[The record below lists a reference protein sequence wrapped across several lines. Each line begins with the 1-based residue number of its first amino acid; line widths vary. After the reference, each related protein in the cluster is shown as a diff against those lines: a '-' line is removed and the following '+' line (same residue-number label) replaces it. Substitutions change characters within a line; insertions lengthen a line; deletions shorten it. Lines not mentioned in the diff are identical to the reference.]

1 MREMK
6 TASVVSAMLH
16 AAVLLWALVS
26 FSTASLEATPPESLP
41 VDLVSA
47 EDFSKLTKGSK
58 DAPKSDEKKPLVEKI
73 KEEPKAPEDAKP
85 KVVEK
90 KQEVPQAA
98 AEPPPAAAER
108 TDLIGDKLK
117 KEEQKAE
124 APPQP
129 KPLPPK
135 KPVPQQPKFDADKI
149 AALLDKRD
157 PQRQAATGDV
167 LNNNPSLGVASGTSA
182 MLSQSE
188 LDALR
193 ARLRDCWN
201 PPAGANNDAKLY
213 VVLRVFF
220 KKDGSVARE
229 PVPIEGSAS
238 ASGPALAESAK
249 RALLRCQPFTMLR
262 PDHYDKWKD
271 IEIKFDMQDMFGG

>member
-6 TASVVSAMLH
+6 TASIASALLH
-16 AAVLLWALVS
+16 AAVLGWALVS
-26 FSTASLEATPPESLP
+26 FSTSSLEATPPESMP
-41 VDLVSA
+41 VDIVSN
-47 EDFSKLTKGSK
+47 EDFSKLTKGTK
-58 DAPKSDEKKPLVEKI
+58 DAPKAEEKKPVVEKI
-73 KEEPKAPEDAKP
+73 KNEAKPAEDSKP

-90 KQEVPQAA
+90 KQEVQSTSAS
-98 AEPPPAAAER
+98 PPPPPAER
-108 TDLIGDKLK
+108 TDLIGEKLK
-117 KEEQKAE
+117 KEEQKVE

-135 KPVPQQPKFDADKI
+135 KPVQQQQPKFDADKI

-157 PQRQAATGDV
+157 PQRHAATG
-167 LNNNPSLGVASGTSA
+167 SAA

-188 LDALR
+188 IDALR
-193 ARLRDCWN
+193 ARLRECWN
-201 PPAGANNDAKLY
+201 PPAGAENGTKLF
-213 VVLRVFF
+213 VVMRVMF
-220 KKDGSVARE
+220 KKDGSLARE

-238 ASGPALAESAK
+238 KFGPALAESAK

-271 IEIKFDMQDMFGG
+271 IEINFDMELMLRG